1 MLSVLSAV
9 SQPAQC
15 VRVLAP
21 HHPQPPPG
29 LDKTFNVNPC
39 FLRVSRVHILL
50 CNIRAKPKE
59 KHESPW
65 AAALQMDFPFLLA
78 SPLPP
83 PPRAQRVEGRAAR
96 LRVCAWW
103 ELLNYCGMFSIIPH
117 ISASAR
123 GLEATCTR
131 GRWCPRLSPRWLAG
145 APRWHRSARME
156 LEQPRER
163 KRQ

>member
-1 MLSVLSAV
+1 M

-21 HHPQPPPG
+21 HHPRPPPG